1 MIAKGAV
8 YYSIRDAFPYK
19 VNRMSKGKASAPS
32 VKQFM
37 SQVLFTLEES
47 MPLSDAAQFFA
58 SHKLTTVP
66 VVSKAGDIVGVISDF
81 HLLRSLLRARQ
92 DNSVKCL
99 SDVRD
104 ELDPVVTVHEDDSIV
119 SAFRL
124 MIQSPSHRI
133 YAVHADKLVGALSP
147 KDLLLYMAGV
157 KDKDDHVIDSVVQK
171 QIETIL
177 RELHD
182 TRRLLSDYQQ
192 LFHDSP
198 YLMHSVDMN
207 GKIIAANRMI
217 HFVLGYDDGELVGK
231 TLRQLYPPENWQ
243 KAMLGLDTIKKLG
256 FHPLMNVVMMK
267 KDGESVRVD
276 IATSLRKDDKGN
288 PESTITVGR
297 LSDSYRMLNFLQR
310 AAQAAT
316 RRLRKSG

>member
-1 MIAKGAV
+1 
-8 YYSIRDAFPYK
+8 
-19 VNRMSKGKASAPS
+19 MSKAKSNTPT

-47 MPLSDAAQFFA
+47 IALSDAAQFFTA
-58 SHKLTTVP
+58 HKLTTVP
-66 VVSKAGDIVGVISDF
+66 VVGKNGDILGVMSDF
-81 HLLRSLLRARQ
+81 HLLRALLRARQ
-92 DNSVKCL
+92 DSAVKCL
-99 SDVRD
+99 ADVKD

-133 YAVHADKLVGALSP
+133 YALHADKLVGAVSP

-157 KDKDDHVIDSVVQK
+157 KDKDNQVIDSVMHK

-177 RELHD
+177 KELHD

-192 LFHDSP
+192 LFHESP

-217 HFVLGYDDGELVGK
+217 HFVLGYEEGELVGK

-243 KAMLGLDTIKKLG
+243 KAMMGLDTIAKLG

-267 KDGESVRVD
+267 KDGESVRID

-310 AAQAAT
+310 AAKAAS
-316 RRLRKSG
+316 RGFRKSS